1 MANIPRCDRRVCL
14 FTGSALFLSSL
25 LDTELALA
33 AGPELAVIV
42 HPSNPIQLSI
52 QEIAAIFKTSRRYW
66 SGSNRIVP
74 LNLPTSNNDRALFD
88 RIVLGLDKDAALRF
102 WIDRKIRGG
111 EPPPRSVP
119 QAELVVRIVQQLESA
134 VGYVPRHLVS
144 PHVRTIARV
153 RTNGAETAI
162 GLIARGDT

>member
-1 MANIPRCDRRVCL
+1 MANLPRCHRRVCL
-14 FTGSALFLSSL
+14 FTGSALVLSSL
-25 LDTELALA
+25 FDTSSAFA

-42 HPSNPIQLSI
+42 HPSNPIQLSVS
-52 QEIAAIFKTSRRYW
+52 EIAAIFKTSRRYW

-119 QAELVVRIVQQLESA
+119 QAELVLRIVQQLETA
-134 VGYVPRHLVS
+134 VGYVPRHLVN
-144 PHVRTIARV
+144 PQVRAIARV
-153 RTNGAETAI
+153 RSNGAETAI